1 MGRTP
6 RIARM
11 SARKSTKANP
21 SNDGAVASAHKR
33 EYGLGKQKLL
43 RALAR
48 LAAREGSTRL
58 TLRALAAESGMGH
71 NAIYRHFDSVEDM
84 LPTLIGDFTQQLRE
98 GLRQART
105 QVPAHE
111 LPSKTVV
118 GWLFDFALSN
128 KDVFVVAMRERHGP
142 SGPAR
147 QALDACQA
155 AIVTDM
161 QSDLMALNRLPAL
174 PADTM
179 NLALRF
185 IVQQTFE
192 LCLVLIESPERREA
206 LLLEAGLVFA
216 WCLTGAS
223 VVSGQHPASKGD

>member
-1 MGRTP
+1 MGEP
-6 RIARM
+6 VD
-11 SARKSTKANP
+11 S
-21 SNDGAVASAHKR
+21 VHQR

-43 RALAR
+43 NALAR

-58 TLRALAAESGMGH
+58 TLRALAEESGMSH

-84 LPTLIGDFTQQLRE
+84 IPQLIDDFTQKLRT

-105 QVPAHE
+105 QVPPNE

-118 GWLFDFALSN
+118 GWLFEFALSN

-147 QALDACQA
+147 QAIEACQA
-155 AIVTDM
+155 AIIADM
-161 QSDLMALNRLPAL
+161 HSDLMAANRLPSL
-174 PADTM
+174 PEDK
-179 NLALRF
+179 LLIALRL

-192 LCLVLIESPERREA
+192 LSLAVIETPRRKSALLIEAE
-206 LLLEAGLVFA
+206 LIFA
-216 WCLTGAS
+216 WCLTGAA
-223 VVSGQHPASKGD
+223 VVSGSTPSSPKR